1 MTHIITRFLLATA
14 LALPLLAPAVPVT
27 DGGNQ
32 TGNSTPAREMQHDG
46 HHGHHGK
53 GRHGHGHRHDRDGK
67 PFFLRGVTLTTE
79 QDGKLQALL
88 KEQQPAIAAK
98 KKAARKAR
106 LELQQLTLSGTF
118 DEKQA
123 KRLADASA
131 AAHADIELAKARH
144 HAKIL
149 QLLTPEQRQQVEK
162 NVQEHA
168 ARHATKK
175 NAGQDAA
182 PGPRGA

>member
-1 MTHIITRFLLATA
+1 MNHTITRFLFATA
-14 LALPLLAPAVPVT
+14 LALPLLAPAAPVV

-32 TGNSTPAREMQHDG
+32 TGNSAPAREMKHDD

-53 GRHGHGHRHDRDGK
+53 GRHGHRHDRDGK
-67 PFFLRGVTLTTE
+67 PFFLRGITLSAE

-88 KEQQPAIAAK
+88 KEQQPALEAQKEAAH
-98 KKAARKAR
+98 KAR
-106 LELQQLTLSGTF
+106 TELQQLTLSGRF

-131 AAHADIELAKARH
+131 AARAEIDLARARQ
-144 HAKIL
+144 HAKIV

-162 NVQEHA
+162 NVQEKA
-168 ARHATKK
+168 ARHATRQSV
-175 NAGQDAA
+175 APQSDA
-182 PGPRGA
+182 R

>member
-1 MTHIITRFLLATA
+1 MNHTITRFLFATA
-14 LALPLLAPAVPVT
+14 LALPLLAPAASVV

-32 TGNSTPAREMQHDG
+32 TGNSAPARAMKHDGHHG

-67 PFFLRGVTLTTE
+67 PFFLRGITLSAE

-88 KEQQPAIAAK
+88 KEQQPALEAQKEAAH
-98 KKAARKAR
+98 KAR
-106 LELQQLTLSGTF
+106 TELQQLTLSGRF

-131 AAHADIELAKARH
+131 AARAGIDLARARQ
-144 HAKIL
+144 HAKIV
-149 QLLTPEQRQQVEK
+149 QLLTPEQRQQAEK
-162 NVQEHA
+162 NVQEKA
-168 ARHATKK
+168 ARHATRQSV
-175 NAGQDAA
+175 APQSDA
-182 PGPRGA
+182 R